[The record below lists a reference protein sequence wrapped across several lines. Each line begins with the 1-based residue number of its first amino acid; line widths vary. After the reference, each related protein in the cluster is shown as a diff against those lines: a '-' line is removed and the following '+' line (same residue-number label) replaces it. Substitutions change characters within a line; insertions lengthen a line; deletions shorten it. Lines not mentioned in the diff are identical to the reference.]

1 MHYLEHIY
9 ARKLFADL
17 TFRLNGALNGGFPTG
32 SLWGLAS
39 ILFIPFLVWAA
50 YALPSKHCIF
60 VCTQVSLS
68 LSHSAW
74 FAFLP
79 RQCPHRT
86 FWIIK
91 LSLPF
96 LRRSLAHLLTGHGR
110 HRTVI
115 GFSLFLRL
123 FLRTEK
129 RAEGCLR
136 LSSAPVYC
144 AGKPGQGQLQMKHVT
159 QT

>member
-39 ILFIPFLVWAA
+39 ILFIPFLVWVA

-68 LSHSAW
+68 LSATLPGLPSCLGSALTEHS
-74 FAFLP
+74 
-79 RQCPHRT
+79 
-86 FWIIK
+86 
-91 LSLPF
+91 
-96 LRRSLAHLLTGHGR
+96 G
-110 HRTVI
+110 
-115 GFSLFLRL
+115 
-123 FLRTEK
+123 
-129 RAEGCLR
+129 
-136 LSSAPVYC
+136 
-144 AGKPGQGQLQMKHVT
+144 
-159 QT
+159 